1 MVDLQSGDDLLT
13 FAADKDLAPVV
24 ALHEVH
30 EGDNDALSDWLIID
44 SRAGVAED
52 MGIRHSN
59 SISSNDV
66 LVVVGSNVVACPVCS
81 IVRWL
86 RI

>member
-1 MVDLQSGDDLLT
+1 M
-13 FAADKDLAPVV
+13 V

-30 EGDNDALSDWLIID
+30 GGDNNALSDWLIID
-44 SRAGVAED
+44 STAGVAE
-52 MGIRHSN
+52 GVAIRHSN
-59 SISSNDV
+59 SIAYNDL
-66 LVVVGSNVVACPVCS
+66 LVVVGSNVVACPVRS